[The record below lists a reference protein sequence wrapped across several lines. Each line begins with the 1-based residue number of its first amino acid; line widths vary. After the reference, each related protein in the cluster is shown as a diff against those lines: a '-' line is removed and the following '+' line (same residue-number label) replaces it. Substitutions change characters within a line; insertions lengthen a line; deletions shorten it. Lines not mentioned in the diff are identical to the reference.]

1 MFAMTITLNFK
12 PSEDLTFV
20 KIMYIY
26 VCTFLYI
33 NQVLPHKKKYFAF
46 ILSKLRLKC
55 DGARAET
62 RFRLSAKRTS
72 LNRWGRQFSRLLA
85 GELYTSACR
94 VCTARASLCSA
105 VI

>member
-33 NQVLPHKKKYFAF
+33 NQVLPHKKN
-46 ILSKLRLKC
+46 I
-55 DGARAET
+55 
-62 RFRLSAKRTS
+62 
-72 LNRWGRQFSRLLA
+72 SR
-85 GELYTSACR
+85 SF
-94 VCTARASLCSA
+94 
-105 VI
+105 